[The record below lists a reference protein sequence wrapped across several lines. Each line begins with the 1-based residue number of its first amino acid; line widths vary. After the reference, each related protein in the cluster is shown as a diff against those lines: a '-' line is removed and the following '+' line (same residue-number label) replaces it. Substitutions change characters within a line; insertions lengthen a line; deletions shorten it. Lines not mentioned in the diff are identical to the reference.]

1 MTVAVIPV
9 PGLPMIR
16 PGDDLPRLLG
26 DAIDAARVG
35 LKSGDVVAVCQK
47 VVSKAE
53 GAVVRLDEVVA
64 SPFAEHLAS
73 RSGGAKDPRAMEVV
87 LREAQR
93 IVRMDRGHVICE
105 TRHGFVCANAGV
117 DESNGVEPG
126 TLTLLP
132 KDPDASAERLRA
144 GLAARFGVD
153 IAVVVTDTFG
163 RPWREGLVEVA
174 LGCAGMDP
182 LYDLRGR
189 ADLAGRELHHTV
201 VGLADTVAAASGLVM
216 EKDSRVAAAIVRG
229 VRYAPATAE
238 PAVRRMTRRP
248 DLDLFR

>member
-16 PGDDLPRLLG
+16 PGDDLARLLG
-26 DAIDAARVG
+26 DEIEAARIGV
-35 LKSGDVVAVCQK
+35 KAGDVLAVCQK

-53 GAVVRLDEVVA
+53 GAVVRLDDVVA
-64 SPFAEHLAS
+64 SPFAERLAAATQ
-73 RSGGAKDPRAMEVV
+73 GGKDPRAMEVV
-87 LREAQR
+87 LRESKR

-105 TRHGFVCANAGV
+105 TQHGWVCANAGV

-132 KDPDASAERLRA
+132 RDADASAAALCERLRT
-144 GLAARFGVD
+144 RFGVEM
-153 IAVVVTDTFG
+153 AVVVTDTFG

-182 LYDLRGR
+182 LLDLRGR

-201 VGLADTVAAASGLVM
+201 VALADEIAAASGLVM
-216 EKDSRVAAAIVRG
+216 EKDSAIAAALVRG
-229 VRYAPATAE
+229 VRYTPSQAGAA
-238 PAVRRMTRRP
+238 ARLVRRP

>member
-1 MTVAVIPV
+1 
-9 PGLPMIR
+9 
-16 PGDDLPRLLG
+16 
-26 DAIDAARVG
+26 
-35 LKSGDVVAVCQK
+35 
-47 VVSKAE
+47 
-53 GAVVRLDEVVA
+53 
-64 SPFAEHLAS
+64 
-73 RSGGAKDPRAMEVV
+73 MEVV
-87 LREAQR
+87 LREAHR

-126 TLTLLP
+126 MLTLLP
-132 KDPDASAERLRA
+132 KDSDASAERIRA
-144 GLAARFGVD
+144 ALAARFGVE

-182 LYDLRGR
+182 LLDLRGR

-229 VRYAPATAE
+229 VHYAPPTSERGAQ
-238 PAVRRMTRRP
+238 RMVRRP